1 MCILMNSILQGLQNM
16 SFTVCRIVVFSE
28 GFSKKHSLGLFFLEK
43 KMVAQGDLFFLFVR

>member
-16 SFTVCRIVVFSE
+16 SFTVCRIVGFSE